1 MGTKT
6 ELKAVLHETLGG
18 CAVLFLYVVGSTAQA
33 QQCPPSGALHL
44 LADTAGGRQ
53 R

>member
-6 ELKAVLHETLGG
+6 ELKAVLHENSRRLRRPVSLCSRFDRPG
-18 CAVLFLYVVGSTAQA
+18 AAM
-33 QQCPPSGALHL
+33 PPSGALHL
-44 LADTAGGRQ
+44 IADTAGGRQ